1 MAIKLLEAADYAEMS
16 REAASIIIKQV
27 KEKPN
32 AVLGLATGSTVLG
45 VYRELAADHRQY
57 GTSYQFVRT
66 VNLDEYV
73 GLGPN
78 HPNSY
83 RYYMNE
89 HLFSNLDIPLNETH
103 VPDGLAADLDEE
115 CRRYERLIDELGG
128 IDLQLLGI
136 GRNGHIGFNEP
147 GTPFSSM
154 THVVRLAASTR
165 EANARFFPSLDDV
178 PRHAITM
185 GIATILRSRRI
196 VLLASGAEKAAALA
210 RLFVGIV
217 SPELPASALRLH
229 PDVTVIADQEALSLI
244 PNEQRQVESHDR

>member
-1 MAIKLLEAADYAEMS
+1 MVMKVIEAMDYADMS
-16 REAASIIIKQV
+16 RQAARMIIQQV

-45 VYRELAADHRQY
+45 VYRELVADHRQH

-73 GLGPN
+73 GLGPD

-83 RYYMNE
+83 RYYMNA
-89 HLFSNLDIPLNETH
+89 HLFSNLDIPLDETH
-103 VPDGLAADLDEE
+103 VPDGLAADLGEE
-115 CRRYERLIDELGG
+115 CRRYEQLIEGLGG
-128 IDLQLLGI
+128 VDLQLLGI

-154 THVVRLAASTR
+154 THVVELAASTR

-178 PRHAITM
+178 PHHAITM

-196 VLLASGAEKAAALA
+196 VLLASGAEKASALA
-210 RLFVGIV
+210 RLFEGIV
-217 SPELPASALRLH
+217 SPELPASALHLH
-229 PDVTVIADQEALSLI
+229 PDVTIIADQEALSLI
-244 PNEQRQVESHDR
+244 PNEQRQVESRD

>member
-1 MAIKLLEAADYAEMS
+1 MKLIEVADYTDMS
-16 REAASIIIKQV
+16 RQAARMIIEQV
-27 KEKPN
+27 KEKPT

-45 VYRELAADHRQY
+45 VYHELVADHRQC

-73 GLGPN
+73 GLGPD

-89 HLFSNLDIPLNETH
+89 HLFSNLDIPLDETH

-115 CRRYERLIDELGG
+115 CRRYEQLIDALGG

-147 GTPFSSM
+147 GTPFSST
-154 THVVRLAASTR
+154 THVVELAASTR

-178 PRHAITM
+178 PHYAITM

-210 RLFVGIV
+210 RLFGGVI
-217 SPELPASALRLH
+217 SPELPASALHLH
-229 PDVTVIADQEALSLI
+229 PDVTIVADQKALSLI
-244 PNEQRQVESHDR
+244 PEEQRQVDVP

>member
-1 MAIKLLEAADYAEMS
+1 MPLKLLEAADYAEMS
-16 REAASIIIKQV
+16 RQAARMIIKQV

-45 VYRELAADHRQY
+45 TYHELVTDHRQN
-57 GTSYQFVRT
+57 GTSYRRVRT

-73 GLGPN
+73 GLGPD

-83 RYYMNE
+83 RYYMNQ
-89 HLFSNLDIPLNETH
+89 HLFAQLDIPLHQTH

-115 CRRYERLIDELGG
+115 CSRYERLIDELGG

-147 GTPFSSM
+147 GTPFSTA
-154 THVVRLAASTR
+154 THVVELTELTR
-165 EANARFFPSLDDV
+165 EANARFFPSFDDV
-178 PRHAITM
+178 PRYAITM

-196 VLLASGAEKAAALA
+196 VLLASGEEKAEAIA
-210 RLFVGIV
+210 RLLEGVV
-217 SPELPASALRLH
+217 TPDLPASALHLH
-229 PDVTVIADQEALSLI
+229 PDVTIIADREALSLI
-244 PNEQRQVESHDR
+244 PKEKRRVDAP